1 MKGSGVE
8 ERDGRVGGK
17 GGQALGKAR
26 TSEGKIQELTARA

>member
-8 ERDGRVGGK
+8 ERDGGV

-26 TSEGKIQELTARA
+26 TSEGKFRN